1 MTDFIPL
8 QQQSHPYPDVPPRSN
23 APAADLHGG
32 AVQRIKASRDLLHS
46 LNCLSLKGVDERDL
60 NHFVNAAHLLLQD
73 GCDALDALQWRLEA

>member
-1 MTDFIPL
+1 M
-8 QQQSHPYPDVPPRSN
+8 
-23 APAADLHGG
+23 
-32 AVQRIKASRDLLHS
+32 QRIKASRDLLHS

>member
-8 QQQSHPYPDVPPRSN
+8 QSNLTPTPVYHLDRN

-32 AVQRIKASRDLLHS
+32 ALQRIKASRDLLHS
-46 LNCLSLKGVDERDL
+46 LDCLRLEGVNERDL
-60 NHFVNAAHLLLQD
+60 QHFVHAAHLLLQD

>member
-8 QQQSHPYPDVPPRSN
+8 HSNLTPTPVFHLDRN
-23 APAADLHGG
+23 APAMDLHGG

>member
-1 MTDFIPL
+1 MSDLIPL
-8 QQQSHPYPDVPPRSN
+8 QSNLTPAPVYYLDRN

-32 AVQRIKASRDLLHS
+32 AVQRIKASRDLLYS
-46 LNCLSLKGVDERDL
+46 LNCLRLDGVNERDL

>member
-8 QQQSHPYPDVPPRSN
+8 QSNLTTTPVFHLDRS